1 MAADAATTA
10 HLPPTSTAAPG
21 VSLWQRFTFSVVR
34 TFLWG
39 VMVLFSL
46 RGLYLLGQWFGTL
59 EWLINYRHRRR
70 FRRRLKAVSGGSLPA
85 KERRR
90 QARRFFRRTR
100 CDKIFYLIFD
110 RIPKDKAISRFH
122 VARPELLE
130 EAIGR
135 GRGCF
140 VATAHFGANHV
151 AAMLLA
157 LRGYK
162 VAGVRDPHEGGIR
175 RYVQAL
181 FDRRYPEFGRVRI
194 MSSEAYPRDIYRCFQ
209 DNYVLGAS
217 LDVQRVRDAHKRS
230 VRVRLFEQE
239 REYPVGTVQI
249 ALRCGAGVLQGF
261 IVSEPNF
268 HYRFDLL
275 GPLVPSPAPPES
287 PELLQQAMQ
296 TYADNVERYLREY
309 PDHLSRA

>member
-1 MAADAATTA
+1 MAAEAATTA
-10 HLPPTSTAAPG
+10 HLPTTSTAETG
-21 VSLWQRFTFSVVR
+21 VSLWQRLSFGAVR

-46 RGLYLLGQWFGTL
+46 RGLYLLGQGFGTL
-59 EWLINYRHRRR
+59 EWLVNYRRRR
-70 FRRRLKAVSGGSLPA
+70 GFRRRLKDLSGGSLPA

-110 RIPKDKAISRFH
+110 RIPRDKVISRFH
-122 VARPELLE
+122 ISRPELLD

-135 GRGCF
+135 DHGCLL
-140 VATAHFGANHV
+140 ATSHFGTNHV

-162 VAGVRDPHEGGIR
+162 VAGVRDPHEGGSR

-194 MSSEAYPRDIYRCFQ
+194 LSSDAYPRDIYRCFQ
-209 DNYVLGAS
+209 ENYTLGAS

-230 VRVRLFEQE
+230 VRVKLFGQE
-239 REYPVGTVQI
+239 RDYLVGTVQI
-249 ALRCGAGVLQGF
+249 ALRCGADVLQSF
-261 IVSEPNF
+261 LVSEPNF
-268 HYRFDLL
+268 HYRLDLL

-287 PELLQQAMQ
+287 PELLQRALQ
-296 TYADNVERYLREY
+296 TYADNIERYLRDY
-309 PDHLSRA
+309 PDHLSRV